1 MMKRIAIIGGGI
13 AGLSALHFLR
23 QRYGDRCRVVLYE
36 QEDRLGG
43 TIGTDRVGGFISEWG
58 PNGFLD
64 RVPLTLEM
72 VSEMGADEL
81 LDPADKS
88 AGKRYIYNRGILHEI
103 SPSPIAFMRS
113 PLLSLRGRLRL
124 TAEPFIRKRRDW
136 ENDESIFDFV
146 SRRIGR
152 EAAATLVDSMV
163 SGIFGG
169 DSRKL
174 SLQACFPV
182 MRKMEYD
189 HGSLVRAMIAK
200 KKAAKKSGLKSS
212 GPAGP
217 GGQLTSFKNGLYTL
231 IEVFAQRYGDAITTG
246 CPIMEISRT
255 ENGYRVVREGGTAVE
270 FDAVICAAPAFAA
283 AAMVDRMS
291 KSLSKLLASIPYAS
305 IAVVCLG
312 YDRQDIA
319 HDLDGFGFLIPR
331 GQGKRIL
338 GSIWTSSIFSG
349 RSPEGM
355 VQFRTMIGGATDPGA
370 VELSDGELLDII
382 TDDLSP
388 VLGLAGPPAYIR
400 IFRYTRGIP
409 QFVIGHPAR
418 MSQMNDLLRA
428 FPGLSF
434 TGNAYEGVGLNDCV
448 VRSEKAVSATAKY
461 LGL

>member
-1 MMKRIAIIGGGI
+1 M
-13 AGLSALHFLR
+13 
-23 QRYGDRCRVVLYE
+23 VLYE
-36 QEDRLGG
+36 CEDRLGG
-43 TIGTDRVGGFISEWG
+43 TIGTDRIGGFISDWG

-64 RVPLTLEM
+64 RIPLTLEM
-72 VSEMGADEL
+72 VSELGADEL

-88 AGKRYIYNRGILHEI
+88 AGKRYIYNRGRLHEI

-113 PLLSLRGRLRL
+113 PLLSLKGRLRL
-124 TAEPFIRKRRDW
+124 VAEPFIRKRRDW
-136 ENDESIFDFV
+136 DNDESIFDFV
-146 SRRIGR
+146 SRRIGS
-152 EAAATLVDSMV
+152 EAAATMVDSMV

-174 SLQACFPV
+174 SLEACFPI

-189 HGSLVRAMIAK
+189 HGSLVKAMIAK
-200 KKAAKKSGLKSS
+200 KRAAKKSGKSSS
-212 GPAGP
+212 GPSGP
-217 GGQLTSFKNGLYTL
+217 GGQLTSFKNGLNTL
-231 IEVFAQRYGDAITTG
+231 IEVFAERYGDAITTG
-246 CPIMEISRT
+246 CPITEIARA
-255 ENGYRVVREGGTAVE
+255 ENGYRVVREGGAAVE

-283 AAMVDRMS
+283 ADMVAGMNQ
-291 KSLSKLLASIPYAS
+291 SLSKLLASIPYAS
-305 IAVVCLG
+305 IVVACLG

-331 GQGKRIL
+331 RQGKRIL

-355 VQFRTMIGGATDPGA
+355 VQLRTMIGGDTDPGA

-382 TDDLSP
+382 TEELSP
-388 VLGLAGPPAYIR
+388 VLGLAGPAAYIR
-400 IFRYTRGIP
+400 IFRYKRGIP
-409 QFVIGHPAR
+409 QFLVGHPAR
-418 MSQMNDLLRA
+418 MSQMNDLLRD

-448 VRSEKAVSATAKY
+448 VRSEKAVMATAKH